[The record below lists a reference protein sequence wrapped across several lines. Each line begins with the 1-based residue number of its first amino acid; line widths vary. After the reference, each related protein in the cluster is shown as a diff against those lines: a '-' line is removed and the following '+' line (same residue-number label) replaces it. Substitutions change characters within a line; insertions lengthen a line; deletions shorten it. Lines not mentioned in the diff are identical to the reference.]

1 MVFRRL
7 MAILSN
13 PQTTTDNHNF
23 LQNVSFEFGIGRF
36 PNMNFFIQS
45 VTMPGIDLGQSQ
57 IATGTVPY
65 KYYSEI
71 IDFQPLTVTFA
82 IDEDMANYIEI
93 WSWMTT
99 VAGVCREPQKVE
111 DPITGKTT
119 SDMIL
124 IINTSH
130 RNSNIKCVF
139 RDAFPSSLDPVTF
152 DYRSAGIDYQVAT
165 CTFAYNHYSIDH
177 INKS

>member
-1 MVFRRL
+1 
-7 MAILSN
+7 MAILTN

-82 IDEDMANYIEI
+82 IDEDMANYIE
-93 WSWMTT
+93 T
-99 VAGVCREPQKVE
+99 VSYTHLTLPT
-111 DPITGKTT
+111 I
-119 SDMIL
+119 
-124 IINTSH
+124 
-130 RNSNIKCVF
+130 
-139 RDAFPSSLDPVTF
+139 
-152 DYRSAGIDYQVAT
+152 
-165 CTFAYNHYSIDH
+165 YSV
-177 INKS
+177 